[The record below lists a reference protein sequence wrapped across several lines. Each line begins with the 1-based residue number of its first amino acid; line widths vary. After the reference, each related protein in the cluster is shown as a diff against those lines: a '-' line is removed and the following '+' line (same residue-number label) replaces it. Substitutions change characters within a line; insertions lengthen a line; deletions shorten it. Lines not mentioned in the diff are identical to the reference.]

1 MNSEGVYRRSE
12 MLGVDLAKFLA
23 PAVVFEVV
31 VHHVVRHLP
40 GTDTMDLENLQSTT
54 EWLVLECSRFL
65 IKKIATSRNLSKTT

>member
-1 MNSEGVYRRSE
+1 MNSEGVYRCGE

-40 GTDTMDLENLQSTT
+40 GTNTMDLENLQSTT
-54 EWLVLECSRFL
+54 VLLFYFLV
-65 IKKIATSRNLSKTT
+65 KKIATSRNLSKT

>member
-40 GTDTMDLENLQSTT
+40 RTNTMDLENLQSTT
-54 EWLVLECSRFL
+54 EWLL
-65 IKKIATSRNLSKTT
+65 